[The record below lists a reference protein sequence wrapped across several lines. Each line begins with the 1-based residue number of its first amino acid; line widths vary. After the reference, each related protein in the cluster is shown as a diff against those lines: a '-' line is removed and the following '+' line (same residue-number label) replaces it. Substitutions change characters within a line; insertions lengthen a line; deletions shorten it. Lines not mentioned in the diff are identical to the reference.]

1 MTGKVTGIRAAY
13 EASATA
19 WAEGPA
25 AAYEA
30 MADVLVAAA
39 PRPLA
44 GARVLD
50 LGAGTGAAS
59 RAAVRAG
66 AGWVVGADLAP
77 QMLSVGR
84 GWTTSVAADASA
96 LPFVAGAFDLVVAAC
111 CLGHL
116 PDPAAALAQARRLA
130 PALVASA
137 FRAGWTHPAKAV
149 VDQVAHT
156 YGFVPPSWYARLKA
170 DLEPAVDDPDKL
182 RALAIAAGY
191 ARAQARVRE
200 VEVGVSTAAE
210 LARWRLG
217 MAHLAPFVATLQPRA
232 RERLRADCELALA
245 SAPALVVPLV
255 VLAATS

>member
-1 MTGKVTGIRAAY
+1 
-13 EASATA
+13 
-19 WAEGPA
+19 
-25 AAYEA
+25 

-66 AGWVVGADLAP
+66 AGWVVGADLALA
-77 QMLSVGR
+77 MLRAGR

-116 PDPAAALAQARRLA
+116 PDPVAGLAQARRLA

-137 FRAGWTHPAKAV
+137 IGAGFTHPAKAV
-149 VDQVAHT
+149 VDQVAHS
-156 YGFVPPSWYARLKA
+156 YGFVPPSWYARFKA

-182 RALAIAAGY
+182 RALARAAGY
-191 ARAQARVRE
+191 AGAQASVHQ
-200 VEVGVSTAAE
+200 VGVGVGTAAE

-217 MAHLAPFVATLQPRA
+217 MAHLAPFVATLPPRA